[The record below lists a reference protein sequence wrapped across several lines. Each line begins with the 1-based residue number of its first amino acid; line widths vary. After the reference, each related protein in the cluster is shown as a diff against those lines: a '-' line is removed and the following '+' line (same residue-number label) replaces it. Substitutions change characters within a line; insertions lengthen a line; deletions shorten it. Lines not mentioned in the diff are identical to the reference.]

1 MSQSAYAAP
10 AKLDEI
16 VGLLAGNP
24 GAHLL
29 AGGQNL
35 LLEPRRSQITGSL
48 LVDLRNVPGLAAIQ
62 VSAGGGVR
70 IGAMTTIG
78 AIADNA
84 AIRDVSPVLAETAAI
99 VGDAQ
104 VRNRATLGG
113 ALVAAEPGSDLA
125 PVLLVLGVVLE
136 ITGPKGARSLD
147 ASAFFTG
154 PGKTALSPAEVITR
168 ITIPST
174 VTGAAYERMK
184 DPATLYAVC
193 GVAACVVLSQQ
204 GAIARCQIAATG
216 STAYPMRL
224 PAIEK
229 ALTGA
234 KPDAAAVSA
243 AAGAITDDDGFR
255 GNFYASKEYRV
266 HLTRVLTERALKR
279 AVARATT

>member
-35 LLEPRRSQITGSL
+35 LLEPHRSQITGSL

-62 VSAGGGVR
+62 ASAGGGVR

-113 ALVAAEPGSDLA
+113 ALAAVEPVAAIWHRAMA
-125 PVLLVLGVVLE
+125 PCC
-136 ITGPKGARSLD
+136 
-147 ASAFFTG
+147 
-154 PGKTALSPAEVITR
+154 
-168 ITIPST
+168 
-174 VTGAAYERMK
+174 ER
-184 DPATLYAVC
+184 TT
-193 GVAACVVLSQQ
+193 Q
-204 GAIARCQIAATG
+204 AATPQ
-216 STAYPMRL
+216 TA
-224 PAIEK
+224 
-229 ALTGA
+229 
-234 KPDAAAVSA
+234 
-243 AAGAITDDDGFR
+243 
-255 GNFYASKEYRV
+255 
-266 HLTRVLTERALKR
+266 
-279 AVARATT
+279 